1 MSDRITSVILAAGGG
16 KRLGGPKALLLWP
29 IGKSPNSPRAAK
41 RELPLAIAHAEAR
54 LASESERV
62 LIIARGP
69 VIRALLGHVRP
80 NLDLIVSDA
89 DDDLGPAGSIS
100 VAVKRL
106 GDAPLALITPVDTPP
121 ARPETTARLLA
132 RMKEADAPLAVRPRS
147 AGRAGHPVLLR
158 LEALDPYRS
167 PSPPVLR
174 DHLRALGPRC
184 VEVEVEDPAVRIDL
198 NTPADVMGLL
208 GAPPRFAPL
217 DALGR

>member
-1 MSDRITSVILAAGGG
+1 M
-16 KRLGGPKALLLWP
+16 GPKALLLWP
-29 IGKSPNSPRAAK
+29 AGKGPESPRAGK

-54 LASESERV
+54 LAAESERV
-62 LIIARGP
+62 LVVARGP
-69 VIRALLGHVRP
+69 VIRALLGYVQP

-89 DDDLGPAGSIS
+89 PDDLGPAGSIA

-132 RMKEADAPLAVRPRS
+132 RMGEPDAPLAVRPR
-147 AGRAGHPVLLR
+147 AGGRAGHPVLVR
-158 LEALDPYRS
+158 AEALEPYRS

-174 DHLRALGPRC
+174 DHLRSLGPRC
-184 VEVEVEDPAVRIDL
+184 VEVDVDDPAVRLDL

-208 GAPPRFAPL
+208 GSPPRFVPL
-217 DALGR
+217 DGPGR

>member
-1 MSDRITSVILAAGGG
+1 MSGRVTSIILAAGGG

-29 IGKSPNSPRAAK
+29 AGKGPESPRAGK

-62 LIIARGP
+62 LVIARGP

-80 NLDLIVSDA
+80 NLDLIVSDMA
-89 DDDLGPAGSIS
+89 DDLGPAGSIA

-106 GDAPLALITPVDTPP
+106 EDAPLVLITPVDTPP

-132 RMKEADAPLAVRPRS
+132 RMDEADAPLAVRPR
-147 AGRAGHPVLLR
+147 AGGRAGHPVLLR
-158 LEALDPYRS
+158 PEALDAYRS
-167 PSPPVLR
+167 ASPPVLR

-184 VEVEVEDPAVRIDL
+184 VEVDVDDPAVRIDL

-208 GAPPRFAPL
+208 GAPPRFAPV
-217 DALGR
+217 DAPGR